1 MLFFLR
7 IPNVTMTKDEGG
19 IELDVSDDPHDYKQI
34 DVSSAPLV
42 VTVNKVKVRILSL
55 KITKISTE

>member
-34 DVSSAPLV
+34 DVSGAPLV
-42 VTVNKVKVRILSL
+42 VTVNKVKVRI
-55 KITKISTE
+55 